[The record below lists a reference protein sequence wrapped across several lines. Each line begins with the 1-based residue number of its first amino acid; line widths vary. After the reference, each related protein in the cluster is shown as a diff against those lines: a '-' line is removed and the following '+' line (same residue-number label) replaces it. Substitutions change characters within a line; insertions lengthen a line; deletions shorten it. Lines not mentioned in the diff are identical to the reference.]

1 MLRLLIVMCAVILAP
16 LVAHAQQTQGIDR
29 EGDVYEIRV
38 ESVSETS
45 GNRSSGSSRSRNTL
59 VERVVAVSADGVE
72 LEFDLPEQTS
82 AQDRASAWQFPVRVL
97 RSPGHPLRLLNA
109 PELTTRVH
117 SWLEKAGLT
126 EAACGRWTFT
136 WTALRIECDPQSVLE
151 WLEPFDLRPG
161 DLHAGAQHHEI
172 GALRTAPLRVE
183 SRSSD
188 GAIFVAEM
196 ELDPDVARQER
207 AATDVAVAEMTG
219 QAPLSL
225 EAALQARADE
235 QISGTIVTTF
245 ERDAAGR
252 VTRRTRVFR
261 TEIVSS
267 DGSLERRTT
276 TETAERRL
284 ISRR

>member
-1 MLRLLIVMCAVILAP
+1 MLRRLIVTCAVILVP
-16 LVAHAQQTQGIDR
+16 LVAHAQETQGFDR
-29 EGDVYEIRV
+29 EGDLYEIRV

-45 GNRSSGSSRSRNTL
+45 GGRSSGSSHSRNTL
-59 VERVVAVSADGVE
+59 VERVVTVSSDGVE

-82 AQDRASAWQFPVRVL
+82 EQDRARAWQFPVRVL
-97 RSPGHPLRLLNA
+97 RQPGHALRLLNA
-109 PELTTRVH
+109 PELTTRAH

-126 EAACGRWTFT
+126 QAACGRWSFT
-136 WTALRIECDPQSVLE
+136 WTALRIECDPQSALRL
-151 WLEPFDLRPG
+151 LEPFNLRPSA
-161 DLHAGAQHHEI
+161 LHAGAQHHEI

-207 AATDVAVAEMTG
+207 AATDVAVAEMTSE
-219 QAPLSL
+219 APLSL
-225 EAALQARADE
+225 EAALQARAAE
-235 QISGTIVTTF
+235 RISGTIVTTF
-245 ERDAAGR
+245 ETDAAGR

-261 TEIVSS
+261 TEIVGS